1 MTRTHRRVRL
11 AAAVLVTAAAVLLT
25 GCSSGS
31 DGPGGSGGSGT
42 KDAARGGSAP
52 AATAPATA
60 STGSAGATSA
70 PSAPA
75 DPASD
80 TVPSGPKVPQGE
92 LTPVT
97 GSFTKKEKAY
107 LTGRV
112 PKGTDP
118 AAVLQLGQETC
129 DRIASVARIDRDAA
143 IGGIITGQIGG
154 ANGAVTHLCPKQ
166 EDILRAAE
174 TGFADG
180 SYTVGAKAKA
190 GSVITP
196 GTYRALTPTKDCTWT
211 VGTKS
216 GTARKVT
223 VTAAART
230 FGSRGCFAWAK
241 EDR

>member
-1 MTRTHRRVRL
+1 MTRAPRRVRL

-31 DGPGGSGGSGT
+31 GSSAGNRSAQG
-42 KDAARGGSAP
+42 AP
-52 AATAPATA
+52 APSATAPAAA
-60 STGSAGATSA
+60 SAPATGTGGGTTA

-80 TVPSGPKVPQGE
+80 AVPSGPKVPQSE

-97 GSFTKKEKAY
+97 GSFTKKEKTY

-129 DRIASVARIDRDAA
+129 DRIASVAAIDKDAA

-154 ANGAVTHLCPKQ
+154 AKGAVTHLCPQQ
-166 EDILRAAE
+166 ESILAAAE

-180 SYTVGAKAKA
+180 SYTVGAKAVA
-190 GSVITP
+190 GRVITP

-216 GTARKVT
+216 GTAHKVT

-241 EDR
+241 EG

>member
-31 DGPGGSGGSGT
+31 ST
-42 KDAARGGSAP
+42 KDVAQGASAP
-52 AATAPATA
+52 AATATAPATA
-60 STGSAGATSA
+60 STGATASPA
-70 PSAPA
+70 APA

-80 TVPSGPKVPQGE
+80 AVPSGPKVPQDE

-129 DRIASVARIDRDAA
+129 DRIASVAEVDEDAA

-154 ANGAVTHLCPKQ
+154 AKGAVIHLCPKQ
-166 EDILRAAE
+166 ESILKAAE

-216 GTARKVT
+216 GTAHKVT
-223 VTAAART
+223 VTTAAGT
-230 FGSRGCFAWAK
+230 FGSRGCFAWAR
-241 EDR
+241 EG

>member
-1 MTRTHRRVRL
+1 MTRAHRRARL
-11 AAAVLVTAAAVLLT
+11 VAAVLVTAAAVLLT

-31 DGPGGSGGSGT
+31 DGSGNSGDSGT

-52 AATAPATA
+52 AATASA
-60 STGSAGATSA
+60 TGSAGPA
-70 PSAPA
+70 APA
-75 DPASD
+75 APTDPASD
-80 TVPSGPKVPQGE
+80 AVPSGPKVPQDE

-129 DRIASVARIDRDAA
+129 DRIASVAEVDEDAA

-154 ANGAVTHLCPKQ
+154 AKGAVIHLCPKQ
-166 EDILRAAE
+166 ESILKAAE

-216 GTARKVT
+216 GTAHKVT
-223 VTAAART
+223 VTTAAGT
-230 FGSRGCFAWAK
+230 FGSRGCFAWAR
-241 EDR
+241 EG

>member
-1 MTRTHRRVRL
+1 MTHPPRRVAT

-31 DGPGGSGGSGT
+31 DG
-42 KDAARGGSAP
+42 KDTAAGDTPAP
-52 AATAPATA
+52 TA
-60 STGSAGATSA
+60 ATSA
-70 PSAPA
+70 PVPDEPA
-75 DPASD
+75 TPTDPASD
-80 TVPSGPKVPQGE
+80 AVPSGPKVPKDE

-97 GSFTKKEKAY
+97 GSFTKKEKDY
-107 LTGRV
+107 LSGRV

-129 DRIASVARIDRDAA
+129 DRIARVAEVDKDAA

-154 ANGAVTHLCPKQ
+154 AKGAVTHLCPDQ
-166 EDILRAAE
+166 EDVLAAAG

-190 GSVITP
+190 GSVVVP

-211 VGTKS
+211 AGTKT
-216 GTARKVT
+216 GTAHKVT
-223 VTAAART
+223 ITAGTKT
-230 FGSRGCFAWAK
+230 FDSRGCFAWAR
-241 EDR
+241 EGR

>member
-1 MTRTHRRVRL
+1 MTRAPRRVRL

-31 DGPGGSGGSGT
+31 GSSGT
-42 KDAARGGSAP
+42 SAGDRAAQGAPAP
-52 AATAPATA
+52 AATATAPAAPSAPATD
-60 STGSAGATSA
+60 TATA
-70 PSAPA
+70 PAAPA

-80 TVPSGPKVPQGE
+80 AVPSGPKVPEGE

-129 DRIASVARIDRDAA
+129 DRIASVAAIDKDAA

-154 ANGAVTHLCPKQ
+154 AQGAVTHLCPKQ
-166 EDILRAAE
+166 ESVLAAAE

-180 SYTVGAKAKA
+180 AYRVGAKAVA
-190 GSVITP
+190 GRVITP
-196 GTYRALTPTKDCTWT
+196 GTYRALTPTADCTWT

-216 GTARKVT
+216 GTAHRVT
-223 VTAAART
+223 VTAAAGT

-241 EDR
+241 EA

>member
-1 MTRTHRRVRL
+1 MTRTPRRVRV

-31 DGPGGSGGSGT
+31 GG
-42 KDAARGGSAP
+42 KEAAQGGSAP
-52 AATAPATA
+52 PATVPAADTSSSSPAPATA
-60 STGSAGATSA
+60 SATPA
-70 PSAPA
+70 APA

-80 TVPSGPKVPQGE
+80 AVPSGPKVPRSE

-129 DRIASVARIDRDAA
+129 DRIASVAEIDKDAA
-143 IGGIITGQIGG
+143 IGGIIAGQIGG
-154 ANGAVTHLCPKQ
+154 AQSAVTHLCPKQ
-166 EDILRAAE
+166 ESVLEAAE

-180 SYTVGAKAKA
+180 SYTVGAKAEA

-216 GTARKVT
+216 GTAHKVT
-223 VTAAART
+223 VTTAART